1 LINNIKNSSLE
12 KAKAFWNFVV
22 YLISQ
27 GIRKEARIITNK
39 ILIIVK
45 KKLRLF
51 GTYMYT
57 LSAKE

>member
-51 GTYMYT
+51 GTYMHT